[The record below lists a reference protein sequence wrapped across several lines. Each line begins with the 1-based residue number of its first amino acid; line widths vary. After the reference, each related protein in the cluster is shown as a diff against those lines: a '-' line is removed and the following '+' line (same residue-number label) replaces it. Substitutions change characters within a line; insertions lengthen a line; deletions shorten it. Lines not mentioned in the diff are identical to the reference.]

1 MENGTKLQADE
12 SACPSSPLHHPPLS
26 SWCRH
31 QRVPCPCPCPRPLS
45 PSGPGYPGASLWQSC
60 CLIPPPN
67 PGEFGVGRFRAAVFT
82 SDCGRRGQGGADV
95 LRIKPGHLLLYP
107 AAKKKQKNTAQ
118 MHLSPRPRAIPVPK
132 ASTPKRRGRLA
143 AHLRGQRS
151 WRNPGLMY
159 SGHCKNS
166 GD

>member
-45 PSGPGYPGASLWQSC
+45 PLGPGYPGASLWQSC
-60 CLIPPPN
+60 CLIPPTN

-95 LRIKPGHLLLYP
+95 LGIKPGHLLLYP
-107 AAKKKQKNTAQ
+107 AAKKKQKKKPQ
-118 MHLSPRPRAIPVPK
+118 PK
-132 ASTPKRRGRLA
+132 CICHPGPAPFPYPKRPPRRGGA
-143 AHLRGQRS
+143 ALLRISGGKG
-151 WRNPGLMY
+151 PGETPA
-159 SGHCKNS
+159 
-166 GD
+166 

>member
-1 MENGTKLQADE
+1 MSQLPTAPSAPVLLVQAPE
-12 SACPSSPLHHPPLS
+12 GPLS
-26 SWCRH
+26 
-31 QRVPCPCPCPRPLS
+31 LS
-45 PSGPGYPGASLWQSC
+45 LSLS
-60 CLIPPPN
+60 LIPLGARLSRGIAVAIVLLNSPPN